1 MEAFQLLNLP
11 FDHLYL
17 LLYHRHTTREIVV
30 FAYFA
35 SQIFQLRVGHCLL
48 LIQLVIK
55 LPSVAVRRIDNA
67 QQRLAAG
74 NQGDKNGLTHWFLLL
89 N

>member
-17 LLYHRHTTREIVV
+17 FLYHRHAACEIVV

-35 SQIFQLRVGHCLL
+35 GKVFQFCVGHCLL
-48 LIQLVIK
+48 LIQLVVK
-55 LPSVAVRRIDNA
+55 FPGVAVRRIDNA
-67 QQRLAAG
+67 QQRLASGYQG
-74 NQGDKNGLTHWFLLL
+74 NNNGFTHWYLLL

>member
-17 LLYHRHTTREIVV
+17 FLYHRHTACEIVV
-30 FAYFA
+30 FAHF
-35 SQIFQLRVGHCLL
+35 SGQFLNLRVGHGLL
-48 LIQLVIK
+48 FIQLVIK
-55 LPSVAVRRIDNA
+55 LPGITVRRIDNA

-74 NQGDKNGLTHWFLLL
+74 YQGNKNGLTHWCLLL

>member
-17 LLYHRHTTREIVV
+17 FLYHRHTACEIVM

-35 SQIFQLRVGHCLL
+35 SQIFQLRVCHCLL

-55 LPSVAVRRIDNA
+55 LPGVAVRRIDNA

-74 NQGDKNGLTHWFLLL
+74 DQGNNNGLTH
-89 N
+89 